1 MKYIKKKAS
10 LVARRATAVT
20 VVASMLAACTPET
33 DDLPPIVSEKAADEQ
48 GDLVELPPVDLPRL
62 RVAANNRQLVQAGGE
77 PIFLLGDS
85 AWSLV
90 WKLGRTEVREYLE
103 KRRSQGFNAIAVRA
117 FSSRHT
123 HPNAYGDRPF
133 GVRDGD
139 WDFSVIDATTGSAP
153 GDADAYDYWDHLDY
167 IIRAAGNA
175 GMYVLLSPVHG
186 RFIAGAWNEI
196 DSSGILLNAESAYRV
211 GSVFGERYAAHSNVI
226 WVIGGDRSPS
236 TTFGNYEAVY
246 RALALGVS
254 DGVNGGPCDCATPNF
269 TTTLMTFWP
278 RKYRANSSYWFH
290 RDPWLDFNS
299 VQDMPRDQM
308 TSLAHD
314 RAQRPLKPT
323 WLFEGRYEEYTPAFT
338 DYQTRLQAYQ
348 SVFSGGF
355 GFLFGHEVTYF
366 FGVDWI
372 RREGDS
378 EVWRA
383 SLDAPG
389 AVQMQHL
396 QTLMSALLARH
407 AELPEPVTDLLRE
420 ADSTGAVDDLSSD
433 RLFALHHPH
442 AEYAAIYA
450 PEGGV
455 VDLRASRLDFEPAE
469 ARWFDPR
476 TGAVTPARNGVA
488 IDDGWLRFQSP
499 RPGSDWVLLV
509 SAGIL
514 IAE

>member
-1 MKYIKKKAS
+1 MKYLEKMTSFA
-10 LVARRATAVT
+10 ATRTTAVT
-20 VVASMLAACTPET
+20 LAACLLTACTPDTEA
-33 DDLPPIVSEKAADEQ
+33 LPPIVSATAVDER
-48 GDLVELPPVDLPRL
+48 GDLEELPPVDLPRL
-62 RVAANNRQLVQAGGE
+62 RVAANDRQLVRADEE

-90 WKLGRTEVREYLE
+90 WKLGRTEVREYLD

-123 HPNAYGDRPF
+123 YPNAYGDRPF

-139 WDFSVIDATTGSAP
+139 WDFSVVDATPGSSP

-167 IIRAAGNA
+167 IIRAAGSA

-196 DSSGILLNAESAYRV
+196 DSSGILLDAESAYAV
-211 GSVFGERYAAHSNVI
+211 GSIFGERYADHSNVV

-236 TTFGNYEAVY
+236 TEFGNYEAVY

-254 DGVNGGPCDCATPNF
+254 DGVNGGSCDCASPDF
-269 TTTLMTFWP
+269 STTLMTYWP

-299 VQDMPRDQM
+299 VQDMPRDQI

-314 RAQRPLKPT
+314 RAQLPLKPT

-372 RREGDS
+372 RREGDA
-378 EVWRA
+378 EIWRA

-389 AVQMQHL
+389 AVQMRHL

-407 AELPEPVTDLLRE
+407 PELPEPATGLLRE
-420 ADSTGAVDDLSSD
+420 GAATGPVGDLSSD
-433 RLFALHHPH
+433 RLFALRHPR
-442 AEYAAIYA
+442 AEYVAIYA
-450 PEGGV
+450 PQGGI
-455 VDLRASRLDFEPAE
+455 VDLDTGRLNFEPAE

-476 TGAVTPARNGVA
+476 TGTVTLAGPGSAV
-488 IDDGWLRFQSP
+488 DDGWLRFRSP
-499 RPGSDWVLLV
+499 EPDSDWVLLV